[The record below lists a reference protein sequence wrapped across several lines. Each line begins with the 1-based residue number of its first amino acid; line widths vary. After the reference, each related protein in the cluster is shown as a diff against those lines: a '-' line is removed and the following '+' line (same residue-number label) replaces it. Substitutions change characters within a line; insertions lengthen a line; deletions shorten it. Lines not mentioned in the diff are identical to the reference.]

1 MKSLCRKVIS
11 TSGENT
17 KPGQFGLLAL
27 RVFVGLTMA
36 LSHGM
41 GKFPMS
47 EMMVEGVRSMGF
59 PMPEFFAYAAAL
71 TELVGGILL
80 AIGLLARPAA
90 LFMAFTMAVAAFGVH
105 AADPFATKEMAF
117 LYFFVALF
125 FALYGGGRLS
135 VDFFLNKKC
144 K

>member
-1 MKSLCRKVIS
+1 MNSVCKKLIS
-11 TSGENT
+11 TAGENA
-17 KPGQFGLLAL
+17 KAGEFGLLIF

-36 LSHGM
+36 FAHGM

-47 EMMVEGVRSMGF
+47 EMMINGVSSMGF
-59 PMPEFFAYAAAL
+59 PMPEVFAYLAAL
-71 TELVGGILL
+71 SELVGGILI
-80 AIGLLARPAA
+80 AIGLLTRPAA
-90 LFMAFTMAVAAFGVH
+90 IGLAITMAVAAFGVH
-105 AADPFATKEMAF
+105 AADPFQVKELAYVYLF
-117 LYFFVALF
+117 ISLF